1 MKEHPIILFDGVCNL
16 CNGAVQFVIERDKNQ
31 RFRFASLQSKTGQ
44 EYQQK
49 AGLSLDRIDTILLV
63 ENGQIYQKSTAAL
76 RIARHLNVLWSIMYI
91 FIIVPVFIR
100 DGIYDFIAKNRY
112 RWFGKQDSCWMP
124 TPDLKSLF
132 LD

>member
-49 AGLSLDRIDTILLV
+49 AGLSLDRMDTILLV

-76 RIARHLNVLWSIMYI
+76 RIARHLNALWSVMYI

-100 DGIYDFIAKNRY
+100 DGIYDFIARNRY